1 MSDVRDKEEGW
12 VRIPGSLYNAIK
24 ERLSELG
31 VDSVEEFVIQVVRQ
45 AVEELTRKEVEITE
59 EERQAIE
66 KRLRELGYL

>member
-31 VDSVEEFVIQVVRQ
+31 VGSVEEFVIQVVRE
-45 AVEELTRKEVEITE
+45 AVEELTRKGVEITE

>member
-1 MSDVRDKEEGW
+1 MSDIREKGEGW
-12 VRIPGSLYNAIK
+12 VKIPESLYKVIK

-31 VDSVEEFVIQVVRQ
+31 VGSVEEFVIQVVRQ
-45 AVEELTRKEVEITE
+45 AVEELTRKGVEITE

>member
-31 VDSVEEFVIQVVRQ
+31 VGSVEEFVIQVVRE
-45 AVEELTRKEVEITE
+45 AVEELTRKGVEISE